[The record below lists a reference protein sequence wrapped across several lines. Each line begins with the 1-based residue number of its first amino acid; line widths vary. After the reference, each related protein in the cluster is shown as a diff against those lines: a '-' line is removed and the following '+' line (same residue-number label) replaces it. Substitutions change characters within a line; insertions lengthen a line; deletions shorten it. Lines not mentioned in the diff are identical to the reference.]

1 MQLHSII
8 EERGRAALNPATG
21 SGEELLRSALNK
33 AELEALEALKLQ
45 YFQNATKFLAKGDYD
60 NALAEIKRV
69 LLIDPDHRLAREY
82 ESRVT
87 ELQASRTQAAKAEA
101 VPSPKQAA
109 PRVAPVV
116 VEAPRPAPASSP
128 ASRKTWLYVAVV
140 GFLLIG
146 TAGVLTLEKVD
157 DEGQASAA
165 TIAAT
170 AVQVSAPVEETTPA
184 TTVEELTPSVEVP
197 LADESK
203 QNSLPAEKS
212 TLKSEPVRKD
222 APPVSTPRTSDSP
235 SRPSNSATDR
245 PAGAAGIGLLAAV
258 TEKKVEPPPA
268 PAKKE
273 TPLPQPEM
281 KPIASQPPSAEPAR
295 ETTPFVA
302 VQEEPKIVHL
312 ERPVLPEII
321 ARNHI
326 SGSVTAKVMIDK
338 DGKPGDVQILAS
350 SSSVLEQP
358 VIDAIGKSTFTP
370 GMMGNGPVAAWVV
383 IPFKFK

>member
-1 MQLHSII
+1 LKKGGV
-8 EERGRAALNPATG
+8 RLLNPATG

-87 ELQASRTQAAKAEA
+87 ELQASRAQAARAEA
-101 VPSPKQAA
+101 VPSPQQAA
-109 PRVAPVV
+109 PRVAPVL
-116 VEAPRPAPASSP
+116 VEAPRPAPASRP
-128 ASRKTWLYVAVV
+128 ASRKTWLYVAVA

-146 TAGVLTLEKVD
+146 TAGVLTIEKVD
-157 DEGQASAA
+157 DDGQASAA

-170 AVQVSAPVEETTPA
+170 PVQVSAPVEETTAA
-184 TTVEELTPSVEVP
+184 TTVEEPTPSVEVP

-203 QNSLPAEKS
+203 QNSVPAEKGM
-212 TLKSEPVRKD
+212 LKSEPVRKD
-222 APPVSTPRTSDSP
+222 APPVSSPRASDPP
-235 SRPSNSATDR
+235 SRPSASASDR
-245 PAGAAGIGLLAAV
+245 PTGSAGIGLLAAV

-268 PAKKE
+268 VAKKE
-273 TPLPQPEM
+273 TPVPQPEM
-281 KPIASQPPSAEPAR
+281 KPIDSQPPSAEPAR

-312 ERPVLPEII
+312 ERPVLPEVI
-321 ARNHI
+321 ARNHV
-326 SGSVTAKVMIDK
+326 SGSVTAKVMIDR
-338 DGKPGDVQILAS
+338 DGKPGEVQILVS

>member
-1 MQLHSII
+1 V
-8 EERGRAALNPATG
+8 ALNPSKG
-21 SGEELLRSALNK
+21 SGEDLLRSALNK

-87 ELQASRTQAAKAEA
+87 ELQASRAQAAKAEA
-101 VPSPKQAA
+101 VPSPQQAA

-116 VEAPRPAPASSP
+116 VAAPRPAPASSP
-128 ASRKTWLYVAVV
+128 ASRKSWLYVAVA

-157 DEGQASAA
+157 NDGQASAA
-165 TIAAT
+165 TIDAAS
-170 AVQVSAPVEETTPA
+170 VQASAPLEETTPA
-184 TTVEELTPSVEVP
+184 TTVEEPTPSVEVP

-203 QNSLPAEKS
+203 QNPGPAEKS
-212 TLKSEPVRKD
+212 ALKSEPVRKD
-222 APPVSTPRTSDSP
+222 APSVSSPRASDAP
-235 SRPSNSATDR
+235 SRLSASASDR
-245 PAGAAGIGLLAAV
+245 QTGASRIGLLAAV

-273 TPLPQPEM
+273 PPAPQPEM
-281 KPIASQPPSAEPAR
+281 KPIDSQPPLAEPAR

-321 ARNHI
+321 ARNHV
-326 SGSVTAKVMIDK
+326 SGSVTAKVMIDR
-338 DGKPGDVQILAS
+338 DGKPGEVQILAS

-358 VIDAIGKSTFTP
+358 VIDAIGKSTFTA

>member
-1 MQLHSII
+1 
-8 EERGRAALNPATG
+8 
-21 SGEELLRSALNK
+21 
-33 AELEALEALKLQ
+33 
-45 YFQNATKFLAKGDYD
+45 
-60 NALAEIKRV
+60 
-69 LLIDPDHRLAREY
+69 
-82 ESRVT
+82 
-87 ELQASRTQAAKAEA
+87 
-101 VPSPKQAA
+101 
-109 PRVAPVV
+109 
-116 VEAPRPAPASSP
+116 
-128 ASRKTWLYVAVV
+128 LYVAVV

>member
-1 MQLHSII
+1 M
-8 EERGRAALNPATG
+8 NPATG

-45 YFQNATKFLAKGDYD
+45 YFQNATKFLAKGEYD

-69 LLIDPDHRLAREY
+69 LLIDPGHRLAREY

-87 ELQASRTQAAKAEA
+87 ELQASRAQAARAEA
-101 VPSPKQAA
+101 VPPPQQAA

-116 VEAPRPAPASSP
+116 VEAPRPAPASRP
-128 ASRKTWLYVAVV
+128 ASRKTWLYVAVA
-140 GFLLIG
+140 GSLLIG

-170 AVQVSAPVEETTPA
+170 AVQASAPVEETTPV

-197 LADESK
+197 LAVESK
-203 QNSLPAEKS
+203 QNSVPAEKS
-212 TLKSEPVRKD
+212 GLKSEPVRKD
-222 APPVSTPRTSDSP
+222 APPVSSPRASDAP
-235 SRPSNSATDR
+235 SRPATSAGDR
-245 PAGAAGIGLLAAV
+245 PTGAAGIGLLAAV
-258 TEKKVEPPPA
+258 TEKKAEPA

-273 TPLPQPEM
+273 LPAPQPEM
-281 KPIASQPPSAEPAR
+281 KPLDSQPPSAEPAR

-321 ARNHI
+321 ARNHV

-338 DGKPGDVQILAS
+338 DGKPGEVQILAS

-370 GMMGNGPVAAWVV
+370 GMMGNGPVGAWVV